1 MSLSQKLSFE
11 NENSSAKNAQA
22 QDRKVRYAVVG
33 GGWIAQNSFLPGVK
47 HTGNSVVTALVTG
60 DPVKAREL
68 APLYD
73 IEYSYDYS
81 QFDEL
86 LDSGN
91 IDAIYLSLPNWQHA
105 DYAVRAL
112 AAGIHVLLEKPM
124 DVTEDACKRI
134 LAAHKVSRAKLMVAY
149 RLHFEPA
156 TLRALERIREGE
168 FGPVYHFSSV
178 FTQTVD
184 PSNSRAQH
192 GYEAGPVFDMGP
204 YPINAVR
211 NIFQCEPEEVFAVA
225 TRHPES
231 NLDLDDTVTVLLKF
245 PQGRTAQF
253 VVSYNGGDVNQY
265 TVTGRKGWLEVN
277 PGFQMGMGY
286 EHFSSVT
293 RDGEPKEDH
302 EKFSETDHFG
312 GETKYFSEC
321 ILEDKFPEPD
331 GEEGWLDVRVIL
343 AIKRSLETGQV
354 QKLEPY
360 KRKRQIDVKMQ
371 RYDLRKVRAKELVD
385 AQEPSKKEPPQGSE
399 IAA

>member
-1 MSLSQKLSFE
+1 MEDKLSFPSTE
-11 NENSSAKNAQA
+11 K
-22 QDRKVRYAVVG
+22 KVRYAVVG

-68 APLYD
+68 TPLYD
-73 IEYSYDYS
+73 IPYIYDYEHY
-81 QFDEL
+81 DEML
-86 LDSGN
+86 ASGN
-91 IDAIYLSLPNWQHA
+91 VDAIYLSLPNWQHA

-112 AAGIHVLLEKPM
+112 NAGIHVLLEKPM

-134 LAAHKVSRAKLMVAY
+134 LAAHKVSAAKLMVAY

-156 TLRALERIREGE
+156 TLGALDRIRSGE

-178 FTQTVD
+178 FAQKVD

-192 GYEAGPVFDMGP
+192 GFDAGPVFDMGP

-211 NIFQCEPEEVFAVA
+211 NIFQSEPEEVIAVA

-231 NLDLDDTVTVLLKF
+231 GLDLDDTVTVLLKF
-245 PQGRTAQF
+245 SKGRTAQF

-265 TVTGRKGWLEVN
+265 TVIGPKGWIEVN
-277 PGFQMGMGY
+277 PGFQMGMGF

-293 RDGEPKEDH
+293 KDGEPKESH
-302 EKFSETDHFG
+302 EKFNETDHFG

-343 AIKRSLETGQV
+343 AIKRSLESGQA

-360 KRKRQIDVKMQ
+360 TRKRQIDVKMQ
-371 RYDLRKVRAKELVD
+371 RYDLRKVRAKELID